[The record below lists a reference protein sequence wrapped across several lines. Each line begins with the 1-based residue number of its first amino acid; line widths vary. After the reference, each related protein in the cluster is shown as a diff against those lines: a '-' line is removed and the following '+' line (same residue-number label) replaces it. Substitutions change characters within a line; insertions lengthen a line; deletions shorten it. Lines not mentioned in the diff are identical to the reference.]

1 MAGIYKKYTNL
12 INIMKKIKDRPMLF
26 SPISIRGKTFK
37 NRIFM
42 SPMSQYSAKNDGIP
56 MNWHLTHWLT
66 RVVGG
71 VGLVISEATSIS
83 PGGRLTENDLC
94 LYNKSQQDAFKQYID
109 IIHDMGG
116 MFGIQLGHCG
126 RKAYGRTQ
134 GKGSEELVS
143 CSPIKFDSDWETPVE
158 LSENKIL
165 GIVKSFADSAYRAV
179 QAGSDIVEIHA
190 AHGYLIHQFLSALS
204 NNRNDKYGGSLENRA
219 LFLCQIV
226 REVRDRIGE
235 EIPLFVRL
243 SCTDW
248 ADDIGGFNIKEVEIV
263 SDMIAKL
270 GVDVVDCSSGGTL
283 PITNPP
289 LKQGYQLEFSSS
301 IRKNSN
307 ILTAGVGLL
316 SDVDFCES
324 VLIDK
329 KCDFIF
335 LGRELLRNPYWALN
349 AAKYMG
355 IKDII
360 PAQYIKSY

>member
-1 MAGIYKKYTNL
+1 MEDIYKKYKKL

-26 SPISIRGKTFK
+26 SPISIRGKIFK

-42 SPMSQYSAKNDGIP
+42 SPMSLYSAKNDGIP
-56 MNWHLTHWLT
+56 TNWHLAHWLT
-66 RVVGG
+66 RIVGG
-71 VGLVISEATSIS
+71 VGLVMSESTSIS
-83 PGGRLTENDLC
+83 PEGRLTENDLC
-94 LYNKSQQDAFKQYID
+94 LYNKSQQEAFKKYID
-109 IIHDMGG
+109 AIHDMGG

-126 RKAYGRTQ
+126 RKSYGRTQ
-134 GKGSEELVS
+134 GKGSKELVS

-158 LSENKIL
+158 LSVNKIL
-165 GIVKSFADSAYRAV
+165 GIIKNFSDSAERAIK
-179 QAGSDIVEIHA
+179 AGSDVIEIHA
-190 AHGYLIHQFLSALS
+190 AHGYLIHQFLSPLS
-204 NNRNDKYGGSLENRA
+204 NKRKDKYGGSLENRA

-226 REVRDRIGE
+226 SEVRSRIGE

-248 ADDIGGFNIKEVEIV
+248 ADDIGGFNIDDAEKVA
-263 SDMIAKL
+263 SMIAEI
-270 GVDVVDCSSGGTL
+270 GADVVDCSSGGTL

-289 LKQGYQLEFSSS
+289 LRQGYQLGFSSS

-316 SDVDFCES
+316 SDIDFCES
-324 VLIDK
+324 ALIDK